1 MSELKEIAAIILKHL
16 SDALLS
22 AAYELT
28 QSSQKPDPI
37 IVNSDPKELVIKEGA
52 HVTFAVKKGKRY
64 GAIVNKIDG
73 DLLEVENN
81 VIGKSWTISRSDVL
95 SVNSTDWH
103 Y

>member
-1 MSELKEIAAIILKHL
+1 MPELKEIAAIILKHL

-37 IVNSDPKELVIKEGA
+37 IDPKELVIKEGA

-73 DLLEVENN
+73 DSLEVENG
-81 VIGKSWTISRSDVL
+81 VIGKRWIISRSDVL